1 MINIVWVPTLLTV
14 LAFILP
20 YVWLG
25 NDRKSQ
31 WACIG
36 YVIMLSPCLVVALIG
51 WVVYAFVGHR

>member
-1 MINIVWVPTLLTV
+1 MINIVWLPILLTM

-31 WACIG
+31 WASVG
-36 YVIMLSPCLVVALIG
+36 YVVMLSPCLIVALIG